1 MKFSCRLQ
9 KSARIAAPAVLAL
22 LLAIALL
29 PGAALA
35 APPPADG
42 EQPPSTED
50 TPLPGGGQQQTPL
63 PGGGQQ
69 QTPLPGGGQQ
79 QTPLPGGGQQQ
90 TPLPNGGQQ
99 QTPLPGGGQQQTPPS
114 TEDTPLPGGGH
125 PSAPSAPSSDCIVAH
140 AATPAQLCS
149 VAGGLQ
155 YYFIGADGSS
165 QIGPYIKPFSE
176 LNTLYTSTVSLYTGT
191 NPLTSK
197 SVQIN
202 YLPAESKIW
211 VGTYYPDTQYDTNK
225 PYTFT
230 VNESNSVAYE
240 AW

>member
-1 MKFSCRLQ
+1 MKFSSRLQ

-35 APPPADG
+35 AAPPPADG
-42 EQPPSTED
+42 GQPPSTED

-69 QTPLPGGGQQ
+69 QTPLPG
-79 QTPLPGGGQQQ
+79 
-90 TPLPNGGQQ
+90 GGQQ

-165 QIGPYIKPFSE
+165 QIGPYIKPFGE
-176 LNTLYTSTVSLYTGT
+176 LNTLHTSTVSLYTGT
-191 NPLTSK
+191 NPLTGK
-197 SVQIN
+197 SVQIH
-202 YLPAESKIW
+202 YLPAERKIW